1 MTRKQVDW
9 DVRVRPF
16 TDGGGDPL
24 PALKNM
30 YHPGLGWELLSTQVA
45 MVSAGQI
52 SIVYTFARYEYVS
65 DEPATAREPEF
76 PVSGLEGTDTTNQKR
91 RGRPPKVEVAE
102 QLDYLFGSWKII
114 YLSIPA
120 FSIAKYFEEV
130 QDV

>member
-52 SIVYTFARYEYVS
+52 SLVYTFARYEYVS
-65 DEPATAREPEF
+65 DEPAQVREPLF
-76 PVSGLEGTDTTNQKR
+76 DDVSEEAPKR

-102 QLDYLFGSWKII
+102 
-114 YLSIPA
+114 
-120 FSIAKYFEEV
+120 
-130 QDV
+130 